1 MLKLFYLGV
10 IWVGSSDFKRKLC
23 EHDAQCLSPAIQLV
37 WCGSGAVVL
46 NLGGVLLV
54 LSPSRDNFT
63 LMLDSPG
70 YLCPENDGV
79 RIITNS
85 THEFLQKVP
94 QANQEIFRIGSMAPG
109 AILVEVCTSFNFFS
123 SSCLAL
129 FIYLFFCMTFRL
141 LGNFRSEVIE
151 LKNTLD

>member
-1 MLKLFYLGV
+1 MNTKLFLCILLLETYFLLFFILGV

-54 LSPSRDNFT
+54 LSPNRDHFT

-70 YLCPENDGV
+70 YLYPECDGV
-79 RIITNS
+79 RVITNS

-94 QANQEIFRIGSMAPG
+94 EANQEIFRIGSMAPG
-109 AILVEVCTSFNFFS
+109 AILVEVC
-123 SSCLAL
+123 
-129 FIYLFFCMTFRL
+129 
-141 LGNFRSEVIE
+141 VI
-151 LKNTLD
+151 